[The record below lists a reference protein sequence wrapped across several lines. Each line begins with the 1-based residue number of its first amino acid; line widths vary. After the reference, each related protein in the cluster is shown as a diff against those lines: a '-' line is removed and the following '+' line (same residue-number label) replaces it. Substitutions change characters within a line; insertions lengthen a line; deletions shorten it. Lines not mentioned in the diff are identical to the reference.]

1 MGGFVH
7 DSVNGERQN
16 PPSPGGS
23 FYARGRLPALQ
34 TVTATSLARAGY
46 SETRLRQPLARKNT
60 PGRAEV
66 RATQPGQAGWSQ
78 RYFSSLASDQA
89 STVLSAMPHSSC
101 FWSRLSAIVCGSLS
115 NAVSRFCSLS
125 SWS

>member
-1 MGGFVH
+1 ML
-7 DSVNGERQN
+7 RAWQ
-16 PPSPGGS
+16 
-23 FYARGRLPALQ
+23 ARAIPALA
-34 TVTATSLARAGY
+34 ATSPARVGY
-46 SETRLRQPLARKNT
+46 PEITLPHPLAWKNT
-60 PGRAEV
+60 SGRGEV